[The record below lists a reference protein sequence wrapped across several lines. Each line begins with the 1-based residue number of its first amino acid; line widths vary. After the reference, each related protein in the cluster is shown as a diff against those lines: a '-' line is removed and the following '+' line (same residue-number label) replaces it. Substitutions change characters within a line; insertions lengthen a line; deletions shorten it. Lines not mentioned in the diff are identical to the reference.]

1 MSLRMLT
8 RDARRKAVGPIEIIS
23 SRETPNIIVNAK
35 IETTLAII
43 PA

>member
-1 MSLRMLT
+1 MLT
-8 RDARRKAVGPIEIIS
+8 SDARRNAVGPIEVMS
-23 SRETPNIIVNAK
+23 DRETPNIIVNAK